1 MFYRRKILL
10 SLLETFDG
18 KLSKI
23 ELQKY
28 LFLTTVSQKE
38 PVYEF
43 VPYKYGSYSFT
54 AWSDLNVLCNKG
66 IVKIDENDIIKTVQ
80 ESYFKELIPE
90 DRDRIKKVKS
100 KSMELKTGHALMHYV
115 YTFAPYYALNSSVK
129 ENYLSPDE
137 IEEIEKIRPHMPVKA
152 LCTIGYEGISI
163 EAYINKLI
171 KNDIRCLAD
180 VRRNPRS
187 MKFGFTKSR
196 LEHICNETGIVY
208 VSIPELGIDSVE
220 RQNICDNNSYSIL
233 FKNYV
238 KDTLSRTDGQQKHL
252 LELLRKYKRI
262 ALTCFEADINKC
274 HRKILA
280 DYIQDKYSPVE
291 KIIHL

>member
-10 SLLETFDG
+10 ALLEAFDNR
-18 KLSKI
+18 LSKI

-28 LFLTTVSQKE
+28 LFLASRSQKE
-38 PVYEF
+38 PSYEF

-54 AWSDLNVLCNKG
+54 AWSDLGALSSKG
-66 IVKIDENDIIKTVQ
+66 YIKIDDKDIIKISR
-80 ESYFKELIPE
+80 ECFNKELTPD
-90 DRDRIKKVKS
+90 DRERINRLKS
-100 KSMELKTGHALMHYV
+100 SKFKSSRALMHYV
-115 YTFAPYYALNSSVK
+115 YTSAPYYALNSTVK
-129 ENYLSPDE
+129 ENYLSAQ
-137 IEEIEKIRPHMPVKA
+137 EIEKIENIRPRKSGKA
-152 LCTIGYEGISI
+152 LSTIGYEGISI

-171 KNDIRCLAD
+171 KNDIRCLVD

-187 MKFGFTKSR
+187 MKFGFAKSR

-208 VSIPELGIDSVE
+208 ISITELGIDSEE
-220 RQNICDNNSYSIL
+220 RKDIGNDKSYKMIFDNYT
-233 FKNYV
+233 KN
-238 KDTLSRTDGQQKHL
+238 TLKNTEEQQKQVIEFL
-252 LELLRKYKRI
+252 KKYKRI

>member
-10 SLLETFDG
+10 ALLEAFDN

-28 LFLTTVSQKE
+28 LFLTTISQRE

-54 AWSDLNVLCNKG
+54 AWSDIGALCCKG
-66 IVKIDENDIIKTVQ
+66 FIKIDENDIVKINNVN
-80 ESYFKELIPE
+80 YIKELFFE
-90 DRDRIKKVKS
+90 DRDMIKKVKQ
-100 KSMELKTGHALMHYV
+100 KSAEFKNSRALMHYV
-115 YTFAPYYALNSSVK
+115 YTYAPYYALNSTVK
-129 ENYLSPDE
+129 ENYLSVQE
-137 IEEIEKIRPHMPVKA
+137 IENIENIRPHKSGKA

-171 KNDIRCLAD
+171 KNDIRCLVD

-187 MKFGFTKSR
+187 MKFGFAKSR

-208 VSIPELGIDSVE
+208 ISIPELGIDSEE
-220 RQNICDNNSYSIL
+220 RKDIDSDKSYKLLFNNYTMITL
-233 FKNYV
+233 KN
-238 KDTLSRTDGQQKHL
+238 TEEQQQKVIDL
-252 LELLRKYKRI
+252 LKKHKRI
-262 ALTCFEADINKC
+262 ALTCFEADINRC

-280 DYIQDKYSPVE
+280 DYIQNKYNPVE